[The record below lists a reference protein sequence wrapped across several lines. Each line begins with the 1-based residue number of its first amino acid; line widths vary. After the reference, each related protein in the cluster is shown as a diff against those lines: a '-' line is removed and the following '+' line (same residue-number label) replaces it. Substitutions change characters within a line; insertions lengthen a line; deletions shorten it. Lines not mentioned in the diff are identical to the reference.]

1 MEAVHAAQVLQRK
14 HGKVLEARLRNNG
27 KVRVVLRGVIGCNV
41 MDDASVK
48 RVVLVHDSAVAVFPA
63 HATCNFQ
70 NFQISALQKA
80 LGALTNAALPR
91 ALVVRHALDELN
103 PLTSGRKLFAV
114 QRSGILKRVDEGDMG
129 RSEER
134 AACNMLLERLI
145 SHADVATS
153 TAADAAAAARCTTRS
168 MHEDKSIGE
177 DCRLRGV

>member
-27 KVRVVLRGVIGCNV
+27 PVRVVLRGVIGCNV

-63 HATCNFQ
+63 HA
-70 NFQISALQKA
+70 
-80 LGALTNAALPR
+80 R

>member
-63 HATCNFQ
+63 HA
-70 NFQISALQKA
+70 
-80 LGALTNAALPR
+80 R

>member
-41 MDDASVK
+41 VNDASVK

-63 HATCNFQ
+63 HA
-70 NFQISALQKA
+70 K
-80 LGALTNAALPR
+80 